1 MAKAVP
7 LIEEKS
13 MDETAFRDRMNRLK
27 IAADP
32 FRIATDLGLRG
43 RGKRFFCPGCQPAG
57 GKTPDLSV
65 TVQGFKC
72 YKCGLSGDIIDLVV
86 LAGRMSK
93 ADAIAYLE
101 QKTGM
106 DRRKGPGHDKG
117 REEIAA
123 PGASWKA
130 ASADIQRL
138 RAEISA
144 IEAKTDKSDLY
155 DAFLQTVCIP
165 LKGTRG
171 AAYLEKR
178 GIDAEVADRYG
189 VRYCPDLSGLWTLA
203 EKKQIRDAGLS
214 SLYVFQK
221 ARLPFLVFPYIR
233 RGRPVMIKARCLLPK
248 DEADRLEVP
257 RFLNTG
263 GVVPSLWNHD
273 AVQEAGQVVICEG
286 EIDALSAIMAGFVGV
301 GLPGWS
307 HWKDAWTMDFKG
319 KEVILVMDADLAGE
333 KGTVDIARHFM
344 KAGLRC
350 PLQLT
355 MEEGKDLND
364 IIQEFMNA

>member
-1 MAKAVP
+1 
-7 LIEEKS
+7 
-13 MDETAFRDRMNRLK
+13 MDDITFRNRMNRLK
-27 IAADP
+27 IACHGEE
-32 FRIATDLGLRG
+32 IAVDLGLRG

-65 TVQGFKC
+65 FDQGFKC
-72 YKCGLSGDIIDLVV
+72 YKCGLTGDVIDLVV

-101 QKTGM
+101 RKTGI
-106 DRRKGPGHDKG
+106 DRQKGPGHDKG
-117 REEIAA
+117 RKEIVA

-130 ASADIQRL
+130 GSADIQRL
-138 RAEISA
+138 RADINA
-144 IEAKTDKSDLY
+144 ITAKDDKSDLY
-155 DAFLQTVCIP
+155 DAFLKTVCVPIQ
-165 LKGTRG
+165 GTRG
-171 AAYLEKR
+171 GAYLEKR

-189 VRYCPDLSGLWTLA
+189 VRYCPDVSGLWTLA
-203 EKKQIRDAGLS
+203 EKKQIRDTGLS

-263 GVVPSLWNHD
+263 GIVPSLWNHD
-273 AVQEAGQVVICEG
+273 AIQEADRVVVCEG

-319 KEVILVMDADLAGE
+319 KDVILVMDADLAGE
-333 KGTVDIARHFM
+333 KGSIDIARRFM

-350 PLQLT
+350 PLQLV

-364 IIQEFMNA
+364 LIQEFMNA